1 MDNFNKLLKLEEGD
15 FVEIIVKNISTDED
29 YLCNTTIG
37 EKVALFNIHAFDD
50 SKDLLITKED
60 FNNNYVYVEGEI

>member
-15 FVEIIVKNISTDED
+15 FIEIIVKNVNTDEE
-29 YLCNTTIG
+29 YLCNITAKG
-37 EKVALFNIHAFDD
+37 EVALFNIHTFDD
-50 SKDLLITKED
+50 SKDLIISKED